1 MESKQIFK
9 NKYVEIQFYYTG
21 VFFGIGMMDDSL
33 GIILPFF
40 IIDINLYKLKRSKN
54 KNKPKLKNEL

>member
-33 GIILPFF
+33 GIIIPFL
-40 IIDINLYKLKRSKN
+40 IIDINLYMFKRRN
-54 KNKPKLKNEL
+54 KNRKQNEL

>member
-9 NKYVEIQFYYTG
+9 NKYVEIQFYYSG
-21 VFFGIGMMDDSL
+21 IFFGIGMMDDSL

-40 IIDINLYKLKRSKN
+40 IIDINLYKMKRGKN
-54 KNKPKLKNEL
+54 NKRKQNEL

>member
-9 NKYVEIQFYYTG
+9 NKYVEIQFYYSG
-21 VFFGIGMMDDSL
+21 IFFGIGMMDDSL

-40 IIDINLYKLKRSKN
+40 IIDINLYKMKRRKN
-54 KNKPKLKNEL
+54 NKRKQNEL

>member
-40 IIDINLYKLKRSKN
+40 IIDINLHKFKKRN
-54 KNKPKLKNEL
+54 KKRKQNEL

>member
-33 GIILPFF
+33 GIIIPFL
-40 IIDINLYKLKRSKN
+40 IIDINLYMFKRRN
-54 KNKPKLKNEL
+54 KKRKQNEL